1 MRIQILILGFK
12 GLLVLSS
19 TFLFFQVCIDTCT
32 SLFKSLWFSQTDR
45 IGSDRIGHS
54 EALRAVNLR
63 RFLALRLLLAT
74 CNLFN
79 SINP

>member
-1 MRIQILILGFK
+1 MRIHILILGFK

-19 TFLFFQVCIDTCT
+19 IFLFFQVCIDICT
-32 SLFKSLWFSQTDR
+32 LLFKSLWFSQTDR
-45 IGSDRIGHS
+45 IGHG